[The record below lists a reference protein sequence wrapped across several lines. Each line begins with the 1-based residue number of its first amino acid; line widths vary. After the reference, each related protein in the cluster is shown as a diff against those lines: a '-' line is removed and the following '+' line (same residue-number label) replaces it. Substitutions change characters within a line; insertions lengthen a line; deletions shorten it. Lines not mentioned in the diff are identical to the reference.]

1 MIKFGRTRYVDLSFK
16 KDFSKAC
23 MGKNSVM
30 PSNRARC
37 NEKENTSF
45 ERRIMYN

>member
-1 MIKFGRTRYVDLSFK
+1 MIKLGRTRYVDLSFK
-16 KDFSKAC
+16 MDFSKAG

-37 NEKENTSF
+37 NEKENTGF

>member
-1 MIKFGRTRYVDLSFK
+1 MIKLGRTRYVDLSFK
-16 KDFSKAC
+16 MDFSKAG

-30 PSNRARC
+30 PSNRARY
-37 NEKENTSF
+37 NEKENTGF